1 MDEEGY
7 AFTPMAFLLI
17 VPVVVLA
24 VSFNGVINE
33 LSIISAIAIG
43 GDVTATIANNIVS
56 AVEQD
61 TGDAGRYAAFTAVQ
75 TVVNQTSTYTGNQP
89 FFGKTGDNITGNNSR
104 AFVIQTTTNIINKNI
119 TETCRA
125 LERQTGRDIY
135 INNIY
140 VNPNG
145 TDTLNIFNASSL
157 SLSQSDP
164 FGFYIT
170 VSSVPVRVVQ
180 TDASGKNN
188 QSVQFSTPVRN
199 VYVSIEK
206 LEDPWIWVM
215 TKERNSSVIYRYP
228 YYTSSGAISGA
239 TNPDYHF
246 ADNVSSG
253 RLNYLWEC
261 FNGPNVT
268 VMGPRS
274 YYFPD
279 IHGLSFFD
287 RLENRTNDT
296 SCSPPEARM
305 STFIIYDVLME
316 DHGNQPT
323 SMLDHEYFNGVSG
336 TAITTTH
343 GATVNNVIVPSGVNF
358 LLSSNYKG
366 YLGLASNYNY

>member
-1 MDEEGY
+1 MDDEGY

-17 VPVVVLA
+17 IPVIVLA

-33 LSIISAIAIG
+33 LSIISAIAVG
-43 GDVTATIANNIVS
+43 GDVTATIASNIVK
-56 AVEQD
+56 AVELD
-61 TGDAGRYAAFTAVQ
+61 TQDAGRFAAFTAVQ

-89 FFGKTGDNITGNNSR
+89 FFGKSGDNITGNNSR
-104 AFVIQTTTNIINKNI
+104 GFVVQTTLNILNENI
-119 TETCRA
+119 TETCRV

-140 VNPNG
+140 VDPNS
-145 TDTLNIFNASSL
+145 TNVITVFNNSSV

-170 VSSVPVRVVQ
+170 VNSVPVKVVQ
-180 TDASGKNN
+180 RDATGQNN
-188 QSVQFSTPVRN
+188 QSVQFNTPVKN

-239 TNPDYHF
+239 TSPDYHF

-268 VMGPRS
+268 LMGPRS

-279 IHGLSFFD
+279 PHGLSFFD
-287 RLENRTNDT
+287 RLENRTNET

-305 STFIIYDVLME
+305 STFIIFDILSE
-316 DHGNQPT
+316 DHGNQPV
-323 SMLDHEYFNGVSG
+323 SMLDHEYFNGVTGS
-336 TAITTTH
+336 AITTTH
-343 GATVNNVIVPSGVNF
+343 GATVNNVLLPSGVNF
-358 LLSSNYKG
+358 LLSPTYKG
-366 YLGLASNYNY
+366 YLGLGNNYNY

>member
-1 MDEEGY
+1 MDDEGY

-17 VPVVVLA
+17 IPVVVLA
-24 VSFNGVINE
+24 ISFNGVINE

-43 GDVTATIANNIVS
+43 GDVTATIASNIVT
-56 AVEQD
+56 AVELD
-61 TGDAGRYAAFTAVQ
+61 TGDAGRFAAFTAVQ

-89 FFGKTGDNITGNNSR
+89 FFGKNGDNITGNNSR
-104 AFVIQTTTNIINKNI
+104 GFVTQTTLNIVNKNI
-119 TETCRA
+119 TETCRV

-135 INNIY
+135 INNNY
-140 VNPNG
+140 VDPNG
-145 TDTLNIFNASSL
+145 TDVITVFNNSSI

-170 VSSVPVRVVQ
+170 VNSVPVKVVQ
-180 TDASGKNN
+180 RDVTGKNN
-188 QSVQFSTPVRN
+188 QTVQFNTPVKN
-199 VYVSIEK
+199 VYVSVEK

-246 ADNVSSG
+246 ADNVSAG

-261 FNGPNVT
+261 FNGPNAT
-268 VMGPRS
+268 AMGFRC

-279 IHGLSFFD
+279 THGLSFFD
-287 RLENRTNDT
+287 RLENRTNET
-296 SCSPPEARM
+296 SISPTSARM

-316 DHGNQPT
+316 DHGGNPT
-323 SMLDHEYFNGVSG
+323 SMVDHEYFNGVTGS
-336 TAITTTH
+336 AITTTH
-343 GATVNNVIVPSGVNF
+343 GATVNNVLLPSGVNF
-358 LLSSNYKG
+358 LLSPTYKTI
-366 YLGLASNYNY
+366 LGLQSNYNY

>member
-1 MDEEGY
+1 MDDKGY

-17 VPVVVLA
+17 IPVVVLA

-33 LSIISAIAIG
+33 LSIISAIAVG
-43 GDVTATIANNIVS
+43 GDVTATIASNIVT
-56 AVEQD
+56 AVELD

-75 TVVNQTSTYTGNQP
+75 TVINQTSTYTGNQP
-89 FFGKTGDNITGNNSR
+89 FFGKTGNNSTGNNSK
-104 AFVIQTTTNIINKNI
+104 AFVVQTTTSILNRNI
-119 TETCRA
+119 TETCRV

-140 VNPNG
+140 VDPNG
-145 TDTLNIFNASSL
+145 TDALNVFDANNL

-164 FGFYIT
+164 FGFFIT
-170 VSSVPVRVVQ
+170 VNSVPVKVVQ
-180 TDASGKNN
+180 KDASGKNN
-188 QSVQFSTPVRN
+188 QTVQFNTPVKN

-206 LEDPWIWVM
+206 MEDPWIWVM

-239 TNPDYHF
+239 TSPDYHF

-261 FNGPNVT
+261 FLGPNVT
-268 VMGPRS
+268 VMGYRC

-279 IHGLSFFD
+279 PHGLSFFD

-296 SCSPPEARM
+296 SGSPTSARM
-305 STFIIYDVLME
+305 STFLIYDVLME

-323 SMLDHEYFNGVSG
+323 SMLDHEYFNGVTG

-343 GATVNNVIVPSGVNF
+343 GATVNNVLLPSGVNF
-358 LLSSNYKG
+358 LLSPTYKA
-366 YLGLASNYNY
+366 YLGLQNNYNY

>member
-1 MDEEGY
+1 MDDEGY

-17 VPVVVLA
+17 IPVVVLA

-33 LSIISAIAIG
+33 LSIISAIAVG
-43 GDVTATIANNIVS
+43 GDVTATIASNIVT
-56 AVEQD
+56 AVELD
-61 TGDAGRYAAFTAVQ
+61 TGDAGRYSAFAAVQ

-89 FFGKTGDNITGNNSR
+89 FFGKTGNNSTGNNSR
-104 AFVIQTTTNIINKNI
+104 AFVVQSTVGILNKNI
-119 TETCRA
+119 TETCRV

-140 VNPNG
+140 VDPNG
-145 TDTLNIFNASSL
+145 TNTLSVFDANNL
-157 SLSQSDP
+157 SLTQSDP

-170 VSSVPVRVVQ
+170 VNSIPVRVIQ
-180 TDASGKNN
+180 RDASGKNN
-188 QSVQFSTPVRN
+188 QSVQFNTPVRN

-228 YYTSSGAISGA
+228 YYTSSGAISGS
-239 TNPDYHF
+239 TVGDYHF
-246 ADNVSSG
+246 ADKVTAG
-253 RLNYLWEC
+253 QLNYLYEC
-261 FNGPNVT
+261 FNGANVT
-268 VMGPRS
+268 IMGPRP

-287 RLENRTNDT
+287 RLENRTPGT
-296 SCSPPEARM
+296 SCSPESARM

-323 SMLDHEYFNGVSG
+323 SMLDHEYFDGVPG

-358 LLSSNYKG
+358 LLSPTYKT
-366 YLGLASNYNY
+366 YLGLGNNYNY